1 MLTFALVISLNITD
15 ARAQITV
22 SIDDIEPW
30 YGRTLSI
37 ISSQSD
43 SLADEFVTP
52 IIDAVGEDAV
62 YDFRGIPFGET
73 FRGTMRYLRMTPDG
87 PGGDIDHLLPST
99 TVMEVS
105 TEMVEDVVQMV
116 VLGFSEVRDDSVF
129 QRGAILRHDLLVEM
143 EGLESTAD
151 TMLFDPPTFSD
162 PVSYSYGDTWT
173 ADPVVSGLSDETLVE
188 VTGYGTLITPHGE
201 ERQALRIER
210 TTSMFGIGTKTIEF
224 VTGAGDGPPGVAAS
238 ISFTVIGDEVVISDI
253 DFTEVTGE
261 AGTSV
266 AHHAGTPEALRLG
279 ANFPNP
285 FTETTTIPFELT
297 EGGDV
302 NLQIFDLL
310 GRRVAVVVNETLPA
324 GRHEASFD
332 SAGLPGGTYLYRIE
346 AAGASRSGMMTVA
359 R

>member
-52 IIDAVGEDAV
+52 IIDAVGENAV

-105 TEMVEDVVQMV
+105 TVMEEVVRMV

-129 QRGAILRHDLLVEM
+129 QRGAIIRHDLLVEM
-143 EGLESTAD
+143 DGIESTAD

-162 PVSYSYGDTWT
+162 PVSYTYGDTWT

-188 VTGYGTLITPHGE
+188 VTGYGTLITPRGE

-238 ISFTVIGDEVVISDI
+238 ISFTVIGDEVVISGI
-253 DFTEVTGE
+253 DFMEVTGE

-266 AHHAGTPEALRLG
+266 AHRSGPPEALRLG

-310 GRRVAVVVNETLPA
+310 GRQVAVVVNTTLPA

-346 AAGASRSGMMTVA
+346 AAGASRSGVMTVA